1 MRPDR
6 LDQPDCFASKG
17 GKRHLFYICS
27 SFRATHPLR
36 TAMGCAS
43 SKRSDDVIHPQK
55 ETPYNPAATKPVE
68 NAPWGPSAPSAPP
81 MMSAP
86 VYPPI
91 PVYPPPHGEQVLYPA
106 IPSGGGDGGRYV
118 DPNALPSAYEAA
130 LMHAAVA
137 GTSSVRRIMLVDPIN
152 AVGWL
157 GEPRTRTGVADYTY
171 KREITHTGD
180 LIDAPT
186 GDRIGKIHDVT
197 PHRADPQTGLRLSG
211 PNVFGKYETVD
222 GPEVTLGSFELDAR
236 KLTVSGTAASVAVRL
251 VYTGACVHDA
261 HVFHMGNGWADHFTI
276 AHLDGYLKFSLSPN
290 NASGAWENRVECSSG
305 IRDKDFEPGKMYTIV
320 AVCTEEGRMRLY
332 VDGELRGEGDG
343 LAALPEFETSRTR
356 KEAWCGRFMRPDTS
370 MPVRAGILSVEAFD
384 GALDDATVR
393 AEYSVRE
400 VYKNVG

>member
-1 MRPDR
+1 M
-6 LDQPDCFASKG
+6 
-17 GKRHLFYICS
+17 
-27 SFRATHPLR
+27 
-36 TAMGCAS
+36 
-43 SKRSDDVIHPQK
+43 
-55 ETPYNPAATKPVE
+55 
-68 NAPWGPSAPSAPP
+68 
-81 MMSAP
+81 
-86 VYPPI
+86 
-91 PVYPPPHGEQVLYPA
+91 
-106 IPSGGGDGGRYV
+106 
-118 DPNALPSAYEAA
+118 DPNALPTAA
-130 LMHAAVA
+130 DAARMHGAAA
-137 GTSSVRRIMLVDPIN
+137 GTADRIVRRIMLVDPIN

-276 AHLDGYLKFSLSPN
+276 AHLDGYLKFSTTPN
-290 NASGAWENRVECSSG
+290 NASGRGRTASSVRAASATRTSSRVRCTPSSRCAPRKVG
-305 IRDKDFEPGKMYTIV
+305 C
-320 AVCTEEGRMRLY
+320 ACTSTESCAARATA
-332 VDGELRGEGDG
+332 
-343 LAALPEFETSRTR
+343 LAALARVRDVAGR

-400 VYKNVG
+400 VYANVE

>member
-1 MRPDR
+1 
-6 LDQPDCFASKG
+6 
-17 GKRHLFYICS
+17 
-27 SFRATHPLR
+27 
-36 TAMGCAS
+36 MGCAS
-43 SKRSDDVIHPQK
+43 SKGSDDVIQPQK
-55 ETPYNPAATKPVE
+55 ETPAAANGAYYPAMTKPVE
-68 NAPWGPSAPSAPP
+68 SAYHDGNNAPSAPP
-81 MMSAP
+81 MSAS
-86 VYPPI
+86 
-91 PVYPPPHGEQVLYPA
+91 VYPPPYGEQVRYPA

-118 DPNALPSAYEAA
+118 DPNALPTAA
-130 LMHAAVA
+130 DAARMHGAAA
-137 GTSSVRRIMLVDPIN
+137 GTADRIVRRIMLVDPIN

-236 KLTVSGTAASVAVRL
+236 KLTVSGTAASVAVGL

-261 HVFHMGNGWADHFTI
+261 HVFHMGNGGRITSPSRTSTV
-276 AHLDGYLKFSLSPN
+276 LKVFVV
-290 NASGAWENRVECSSG
+290 AKQRVGGVGEP
-305 IRDKDFEPGKMYTIV
+305 RRVFERHPRQGLRAGKMYTIV

-343 LAALPEFETSRTR
+343 TARCPS
-356 KEAWCGRFMRPDTS
+356 
-370 MPVRAGILSVEAFD
+370 
-384 GALDDATVR
+384 
-393 AEYSVRE
+393 
-400 VYKNVG
+400 

>member
-1 MRPDR
+1 
-6 LDQPDCFASKG
+6 
-17 GKRHLFYICS
+17 
-27 SFRATHPLR
+27 
-36 TAMGCAS
+36 MGCAP
-43 SKRSDDVIHPQK
+43 SKGSDDVIQPQK
-55 ETPYNPAATKPVE
+55 ETPAAANGAYYPAMTKPVE
-68 NAPWGPSAPSAPP
+68 SAYHDGNNAPSAPP
-81 MMSAP
+81 MSAS
-86 VYPPI
+86 
-91 PVYPPPHGEQVLYPA
+91 VYPPPYGEQVRYPA

-118 DPNALPSAYEAA
+118 DPNALPTAA
-130 LMHAAVA
+130 DAARMHGAAA
-137 GTSSVRRIMLVDPIN
+137 GTADRIVRRIMLVDPIN

-276 AHLDGYLKFSLSPN
+276 AHLSL
-290 NASGAWENRVECSSG
+290 
-305 IRDKDFEPGKMYTIV
+305 IHI
-320 AVCTEEGRMRLY
+320 
-332 VDGELRGEGDG
+332 
-343 LAALPEFETSRTR
+343 
-356 KEAWCGRFMRPDTS
+356 
-370 MPVRAGILSVEAFD
+370 
-384 GALDDATVR
+384 
-393 AEYSVRE
+393 
-400 VYKNVG
+400 

>member
-1 MRPDR
+1 
-6 LDQPDCFASKG
+6 
-17 GKRHLFYICS
+17 
-27 SFRATHPLR
+27 
-36 TAMGCAS
+36 MGCAS
-43 SKRSDDVIHPQK
+43 SKRSDDVIQPQK
-55 ETPYNPAATKPVE
+55 ETPAAANGAYYPAVTKPVE
-68 NAPWGPSAPSAPP
+68 SAYHDGNNAPSAPP
-81 MMSAP
+81 LGAS
-86 VYPPI
+86 
-91 PVYPPPHGEQVLYPA
+91 VYPPPYGEQARYPA
-106 IPSGGGDGGRYV
+106 MPSGGGDGGRYL
-118 DPNALPSAYEAA
+118 DPNALPTAA
-130 LMHAAVA
+130 DAAQLARRAAA
-137 GTSSVRRIMLVDPIN
+137 GTADRVVVRRIVLVDPVN

-180 LIDAPT
+180 LIDATT

-197 PHRADPQTGLRLSG
+197 PHRADPQAGLRLSG
-211 PNVFGKYETVD
+211 PNVFGKYQTVD

-261 HVFHMGNGWADHFTI
+261 HIFHMGNGWADHFTI
-276 AHLDGYLKFSLSPN
+276 AHLDGFLKFSLSPN
-290 NASGAWENRVECSSG
+290 NASGSWENRVEVSSG

-332 VDGELRGEGDG
+332 VDGESCAEGDG

-370 MPVRAGILSVEAFD
+370 MPVRAGILSVEVFD

-400 VYKNVG
+400 VYADVG